1 MLDIV
6 VFVLLPFAGLYCIY
20 AEQQK
25 ERPSWWKLL
34 LLLILL
40 VGYIIILSHF
50 SGIVRAIAPF
60 DEINKERAFF
70 WGIFVEKLLETS
82 SFSAAVEKMAVHI
95 PQVEK
100 YITHIAAPF
109 VKTGVFLIAAGIV
122 SGVAAVVMIV
132 LNSRKKSAPWL
143 LTAVIFAA
151 FLAGGFGGHQYSF
164 GEKLKSTLT
173 RYLALQQDWL
183 AEALKSGKPLRENR
197 EMAAFLPQYLKDT
210 PKVFGESYERLEKGF
225 FKSSQKD

>member
-70 WGIFVEKLLETS
+70 WGALGEKLLETP
-82 SFSAAVEKMAVHI
+82 SFFAALEKMAVQI

-100 YITHIAAPF
+100 YITHIAEPF
-109 VKTGVFLIAAGIV
+109 VKTGIFLIAAGIV
-122 SGVAAVVMIV
+122 LGGAAVVMIV
-132 LNSRKKSAPWL
+132 LNFRKKSAPWL
-143 LTAVIFAA
+143 LTAVILAA
-151 FLAGGFGGHQYSF
+151 FLAGGFGGHQYCF
-164 GEKLKSTLT
+164 GEKLKSKLT
-173 RYLALQQDWL
+173 HCLALQQDWL

-197 EMAAFLPQYLKDT
+197 EIAAFLPQYLKDT